1 MIPAGQRLTRIG
13 KVSIL
18 WRPRSV
24 AVGLILL
31 ALCLVVA
38 MALLAT
44 GTASLTPGQ
53 VLGGLTGQGDDLTLT
68 RVIRRIRLPRMLTA
82 ALVGAALGMSGAV
95 FQSLSRNALGSPD
108 VIGFTTGAAT
118 GAIVQII
125 LFDAGA
131 AGIAAAAV
139 AAGLLTAVL
148 VLMLAR
154 RGGGYRLI
162 LVGIGTGA
170 VLTAVNTLLMTMG
183 DLERAMSA
191 HIWLAGSLSARNW
204 THVTLAASGLLVFAP
219 VILAHARRLSLLEMG
234 TDTAQQL
241 GVASGRAQLML
252 VLAGVGLASVAT
264 AATGPIAFVALAA
277 PQLAR
282 RLTRSPAVP
291 VVTGAGMGALLLM
304 LADLVSQRAP
314 LGMSLPIGVMTA
326 LLGGAYLL
334 LLLAGRR

>member
-44 GTASLTPGQ
+44 GTAGLTPGQ
-53 VLGGLTGQGDDLTLT
+53 VLGGLTGQGDDPTLT

-191 HIWLAGSLSARNW
+191 QIWLAGSLAARNW

-219 VILAHARRLSLLEMG
+219 VALAHARRLSLLEMG

-241 GVASGRAQLML
+241 GVVSGRAQLML

-314 LGMSLPIGVMTA
+314 LGLSLPIGVMTA